1 MDFAELAKEEL
12 IFPSVEFEDNVG
24 VIRFLASKLIEKG
37 VVKADFADAVAER
50 EKGFPT
56 GLQVGEINV
65 AIPHT
70 DAKYVNAAGMAVA
83 TLKRPVNFGKMDE
96 PEKKIPVHV
105 VFLLAVLDPQ
115 GYIKF
120 LSKLA
125 RKFGDASFMS
135 SIYSASTAKEI
146 AKILKENLSESE

>member
-1 MDFAELAKEEL
+1 MDFAELVKEEL
-12 IFPSVEFEDNVG
+12 IFPGVELEDNID
-24 VIRFLASKLIEKG
+24 VIRFLASKLKEAG
-37 VVKADFADAVAER
+37 AVKSDFADAVAKR
-50 EKGFPT
+50 EEEFPT

-70 DAKYVNAAGMAVA
+70 DAKYVNAASMAVA
-83 TLKRPVNFGKMDE
+83 TLKRTVSFGKMDE
-96 PEKKIPVHV
+96 PEKKIPVHI

-125 RKFGDASFMS
+125 RKFGDASFTS
-135 SIYSASTAKEI
+135 SIYGAPSAEEI
-146 AKILKENLSESE
+146 ARILRENLLESE

>member
-37 VVKADFADAVAER
+37 VVKADFADAVVER
-50 EKGFPT
+50 EMGFPT

-96 PEKKIPVHV
+96 R
-105 VFLLAVLDPQ
+105 
-115 GYIKF
+115 
-120 LSKLA
+120 
-125 RKFGDASFMS
+125 RKRSLCTSCFCWPC
-135 SIYSASTAKEI
+135 STHRGI
-146 AKILKENLSESE
+146 